1 MKIANTTGGF
11 GFYCKTNEERI
22 RELHRAG
29 FRYIDLNMYGFPPT
43 SVYMQD
49 GWQTEVARLKDVA
62 DELGMQFVQAHSPSG
77 NPLWEDSARAD
88 YVVESTIRSIEIC
101 GMLGIKNTVSHAG
114 MRYGIEK
121 EEWFALNRDFYQK
134 LIPTMERCGVNVLC
148 ENSAEGIIG
157 TGLYYLYSGKDM
169 REFIEYVGH
178 PQFGGCW
185 DTGHANVVGS
195 QYDEIMA
202 VGDKLWAIHYNDNRG
217 TGDDH
222 VMPFFGTMNHDEVLN
237 ALLDVGFS
245 GYFTLEA
252 SDALLKY
259 GKRRKFESAKRAPR
273 LSDPQLFQQRQ
284 MEKLMYDTAKWM
296 LESYDCF
303 EE

>member
-1 MKIANTTGGF
+1 MKIATTTADF
-11 GFYCKTNEERI
+11 GFYCKTDEERI

-29 FRYIDLNMYGFPPT
+29 FRYIDFNMYSFTPE
-43 SVYMQD
+43 SVYMGE
-49 GWQTEVARLKDVA
+49 GWQAAVAHLKEVV
-62 DELGMQFVQAHSPSG
+62 DELGMQFVQAHSQGG
-77 NPLWEDSARAD
+77 NPLWADTARAD
-88 YVVESTIRSIEIC
+88 FVVEATLRSIEIC

-114 MRYGIEK
+114 VRRGIEK
-121 EEWFALNRDFYQK
+121 AEWFALNRDFYQK

-148 ENSAEGIIG
+148 ENSAESNIG
-157 TGLYYLYSGKDM
+157 KGCYYLYSGKDM

-185 DTGHANVVGS
+185 DTGHANIVGS

-202 VGDKLWAIHYNDNRG
+202 LGDKLWAIHYNDNRG

-237 ALLDVGFS
+237 ALLDVGFA

-252 SDALLKY
+252 GDDLLKS
-259 GKRRKFESAKRAPR
+259 GKRRKFEGATRASR
-273 LSDPQLFQQRQ
+273 LSNPQLFQQRQ
-284 MEKLMYDTAKWM
+284 LEKLTYDTARWI